1 MPRFSYDGRWVAYV
15 SDESGRYEIYV
26 RPFPGPGGRVR
37 VSDDGGSEPV
47 WSHSGR
53 RLFYRSHRRLIEV
66 SFADWQSGGGLAIT
80 GRTTLFEG
88 DYQQS
93 VLGRT
98 FTSYDVAPDD
108 KHFVMLRRAGN
119 APDIVVWTNWL
130 DELRVKTRQR

>member
-1 MPRFSYDGRWVAYV
+1 MVAQ
-15 SDESGRYEIYV
+15 
-26 RPFPGPGGRVR
+26 RPASVLQKSPP
-37 VSDDGGSEPV
+37 SDGGIV
-47 WSHSGR
+47 R
-53 RLFYRSHRRLIEV
+53 RLAEWRRPCHH
-66 SFADWQSGGGLAIT
+66 

-93 VLGRT
+93 VLDRT

>member
-1 MPRFSYDGRWVAYV
+1 M
-15 SDESGRYEIYV
+15 
-26 RPFPGPGGRVR
+26 
-37 VSDDGGSEPV
+37 
-47 WSHSGR
+47 
-53 RLFYRSHRRLIEV
+53 
-66 SFADWQSGGGLAIT
+66 
-80 GRTTLFEG
+80 FEG